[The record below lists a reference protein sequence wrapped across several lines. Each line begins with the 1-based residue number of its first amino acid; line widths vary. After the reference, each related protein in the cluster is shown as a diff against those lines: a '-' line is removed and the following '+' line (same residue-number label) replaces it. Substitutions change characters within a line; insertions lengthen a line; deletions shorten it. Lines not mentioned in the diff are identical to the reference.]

1 MSCCERSAPG
11 SGGVTG
17 FRADRSAAYATLR
30 PMLTVVAFV
39 VAAVSGFALLGRA
52 SAAPPEDIAV
62 FCRASYPQVMLQ
74 VRCFNIEQAAA
85 QRLST
90 TASAA
95 DSALFSRCLGGSQSW
110 SAMESCLAKPSPAP
124 AGAAGVPP
132 PPASATDAP
141 VPSAVEPGP
150 QAQLDPAAAEP
161 ERPTRPISE
170 ADAERQ
176 LRAVLERMGY
186 PTARCTKKQYG
197 PGWASIC
204 E

>member
-1 MSCCERSAPG
+1 
-11 SGGVTG
+11 
-17 FRADRSAAYATLR
+17 
-30 PMLTVVAFV
+30 MLEV
-39 VAAVSGFALLGRA
+39 
-52 SAAPPEDIAV
+52 
-62 FCRASYPQVMLQ
+62 

-85 QRLST
+85 RRLST

-95 DSALFSRCLGGSQSW
+95 DSALFSRCLDGSQSW
-110 SAMESCLAKPSPAP
+110 SAMESCMSQPSRVP
-124 AGAAGVPP
+124 AGSSGLPA
-132 PPASATDAP
+132 PASATDAP
-141 VPSAVEPGP
+141 VPPAVEPGP

-170 ADAERQ
+170 EDAERQ

-186 PTARCTKKQYG
+186 PRARCTKTQYG